1 MRVTD
6 YFEDTNLIPSVVVL
20 HYHNVEKGSH
30 QKSEPVYLTLPIDSF
45 RL

>member
-6 YFEDTNLIPSVVVL
+6 YFEDTNLVPSVVVL

-30 QKSEPVYLTLPIDSF
+30 
-45 RL
+45 